1 MNGNDRR
8 NGIIGILSSAGGEAV
23 TASRLAAEFGVTRQ
37 IIVSRTLRYCA
48 QTDSR

>member
-37 IIVSRTLRYCA
+37 IIVSDIAL
-48 QTDSR
+48 

>member
-37 IIVSRTLRYCA
+37 SFRTLRYCA